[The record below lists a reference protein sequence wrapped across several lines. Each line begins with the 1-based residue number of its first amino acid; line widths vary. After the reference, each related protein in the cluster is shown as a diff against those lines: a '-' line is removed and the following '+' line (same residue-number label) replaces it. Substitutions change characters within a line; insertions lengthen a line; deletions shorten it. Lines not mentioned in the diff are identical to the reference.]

1 MNNRLAKKLFYL
13 QWKQAQREV
22 MNECIVKDAVVQ
34 NGNTQGIA
42 ETV

>member
-1 MNNRLAKKLFYL
+1 MNDRLAKKLFYL

-22 MNECIVKDAVVQ
+22 NECIVKNVVAQ
-34 NGNTQGIA
+34 NGRIQGIA